1 MPARIS
7 IIIPTLNAADT
18 LPHCLEALI
27 EGLGEGLIR
36 ELIVSDGGS
45 VDATLQIADA
55 AGADVQ
61 SGAASRGAQLRRG
74 AAAAQ
79 GEWLLF
85 LHADTM
91 LSAGWAKVVAA
102 HIGVQNGP
110 AWFRL
115 EFDAPGFAPWFVA
128 GWANI
133 RAGVFGL
140 PYGDQG
146 LLVSR
151 TDYNAAGGYPDQPL
165 MEDVALV
172 RALTGLCGLRVQA
185 RTSAV
190 RYNRDGW
197 FRQGSRNLWTLARYL
212 GGANPEV
219 LAESYRSANSADKN
233 TT

>member
-7 IIIPTLNAADT
+7 IIIPTLNAHTT

-45 VDATLQIADA
+45 EDATRQIADA
-55 AGADVQ
+55 AGANVLN
-61 SGAASRGAQLRRG
+61 GAASRGAQLRRG

-85 LHADTM
+85 LHADTV
-91 LSAGWAKVVAA
+91 LGAGWAKVVAA
-102 HIGVQNGP
+102 HIRDQTSP

-115 EFDAPGFAPWFVA
+115 EFDARGFGAWFVA

-133 RAGVFGL
+133 RAGVLGL

-151 TDYNAAGGYPDQPL
+151 DDYDAAGGYPDQPL

-172 RALTGLCGLRVQA
+172 RALGVLTGLPVVA
-185 RTSAV
+185 RTNAA
-190 RYNRDGW
+190 RYLRDGW
-197 FRQGSRNLWTLARYL
+197 IRRGGRNLWMLARYFA
-212 GGANPEV
+212 GANPET
-219 LAESYRSANSADKN
+219 LAAQYRR
-233 TT
+233 